1 MLLSVDLR
9 GLSPSIE
16 LFPDTSADS
25 ITVRVEGDCD
35 RASAESAL
43 ISVGAGFIPGHYA
56 ELSVAWLLTRC
67 GSDDSDRAWLRK
79 DRLDETG
86 NWLAAAVEWA
96 DDHTATICV
105 GD

>member
-9 GLSPSIE
+9 GLSPSIG
-16 LFPDTSADS
+16 LFADTSADS

-35 RASAESAL
+35 RASAESVL
-43 ISVGAGFIPGHYA
+43 LSVGAGFIPGHYA
-56 ELSVAWLLTRC
+56 ELSVAWLLSRC
-67 GSDDSDRAWLRK
+67 SSDDRERAWLRK

-86 NWLAAAVEWA
+86 DWLAAPVEWA
-96 DDHTATICV
+96 DGHTTTACV